1 MQPPSTERLLIAVDP
16 GVHGAVV
23 WSFQGRLHVE
33 KMPPTVLDIVDLL
46 RAFAIK
52 STFVELHLE
61 YPSKGGWGK
70 VSSDTI
76 GKLYEQI
83 GGIRYCGLMVG
94 WKVNLVDPKTW
105 QSAIGMKRAKGEE
118 KTPWKNRLK
127 DMSGELFPN
136 QKVTLAT
143 ADALL
148 IYHAAAR
155 GLI

>member
-1 MQPPSTERLLIAVDP
+1 MQTPSTERLLIAVDP
-16 GVHGAVV
+16 GVKGAVV
-23 WSFQGRLHVE
+23 WCFEGRLHVV
-33 KMPPTVLDIVDLL
+33 KMPPSALDITDLL
-46 RAFAIK
+46 FLFALK
-52 STFVELHLE
+52 SSFVELHLE

-83 GGIRYCGLMVG
+83 GGIRYCGLMLG

-105 QSAIGMKRAKGEE
+105 QPAVGMKRAKGEE

-127 DMSGELFPN
+127 DLAGELFPG
-136 QKVTLAT
+136 QKVTLDT

>member
-1 MQPPSTERLLIAVDP
+1 MQTPSTERLLVAVDP
-16 GVHGAVV
+16 GVNGAIVWAFEGRRHVV
-23 WSFQGRLHVE
+23 
-33 KMPPTVLDIVDLL
+33 KMPPTALDITDLL
-46 RAFAIK
+46 RLFALK
-52 STFVELHLE
+52 SSLVELHLE

-83 GGIRYCGLMVG
+83 GGIRYCGLMNG

-105 QSAIGMKRAKGEE
+105 QAAVGMKRQRGED

-127 DMSGELFPN
+127 HLAGELFPDDA
-136 QKVTLAT
+136 VTLST

>member
-1 MQPPSTERLLIAVDP
+1 MQTPSTERLLIAVDP
-16 GVHGAVV
+16 GVNGAVV
-23 WSFQGRLHVE
+23 WSFKGKLHVD
-33 KMPPTVLDIVDLL
+33 KMPPTALDITDLL
-46 RAFAIK
+46 RGFAIK
-52 STFVELHLE
+52 SALVELHLE

-83 GGIRYCGLMVG
+83 GGFRYCGLMTG

-105 QSAIGMKRAKGEE
+105 QAAIGMKRQKGEE

-127 DMSGELFPN
+127 DMAGELYPDRPI
-136 QKVTLAT
+136 TLAT